1 MATLTTPQLIHVADK
16 GRVEFT
22 VTPAP
27 FGDAVLFERE
37 VPFAATAATVPSFRL
52 VHRVFTED
60 LNDPHTFA
68 ANLGSLYQARLYRR
82 YDVDDDQM
90 PGDEVVPIG
99 RLDLPCISVEARSD
113 LLTRCAGDRAQINV
127 GVGGNYV
134 SVAVATGNAK
144 SRAILL
150 VGDRAPRELDIGQGH
165 LVPFFNDMPAIS
177 FATSTQGD
185 RLHRVF
191 APPSASVYLTDRI
204 YPQQSVWYIAL
215 VWEADGK
222 WDYVWS
228 ETGIGG
234 TADAQQ
240 LTALTR
246 TISLDVN
253 RLTCVDDAT
262 FDGED
267 DPVTFTLALQNAG
280 GDDLATDT
288 YDWDGMDSGDTR
300 APNGRLALEWSG
312 GDDSDGAL
320 VSVRAGKS
328 WHGETDIPLPIGEGS
343 LSTTSTLRI
352 EQYVLS
358 GQPGFYADLT
368 ATIDYA

>member
-1 MATLTTPQLIHVADK
+1 MATLTTPQLLHVADK

-22 VTPAP
+22 VTPTP
-27 FGDAVLFERE
+27 FGDAVLFERA
-37 VPFAATAATVPSFRL
+37 VPFAATAATAPPFRR

-60 LNDPHTFA
+60 RNDPYTSA
-68 ANLGSLYQARLYRR
+68 ASLGSLYQARLYKR

-99 RLDLPCISVEARSD
+99 RLDLPCISVESRSEV
-113 LLTRCAGDRAQINV
+113 LTRCAGRAQINV

-177 FATSTQGD
+177 FATSTQSD

-191 APPSASVYLTDRI
+191 APPSASVSLTDRI
-204 YPQQSVWYIAL
+204 YPQQSLWYIAL

-228 ETGIGG
+228 DNGVGGI
-234 TADAQQ
+234 ADAQQ

-246 TISLDVN
+246 TITLDVN

-262 FDGED
+262 YDGED
-267 DPVTFTLALQNAG
+267 DPVTFTLALQDAG

-300 APNGRLALEWSG
+300 APNRRLALEWSG
-312 GDDSDGAL
+312 GAESDGAR
-320 VSVRAGKS
+320 VSVRAGKN

-352 EQYVLS
+352 KQDVLS